1 MPDFSRLRCCPEPM
15 KRKLKTFARRF
26 GIDAPQLSVRPHMPW
41 YWRWLGMV
49 AIVAATCGVAWLTYD
64 FGLEYAGFRKSE
76 AAKLREQLD
85 ETVKRQQTELNELNA
100 RTAAAERQLQIER
113 ATFGDL
119 AKQVKALEQENATL
133 KEDLAFF
140 QSLTATGKD
149 GAISVNRFRM
159 TPDSVPGEYHYQ
171 LLLVQAGERA
181 KEFRGRLQFVL
192 NLQQDGRKVTLMLPE
207 SAGGDT
213 ARDYEVNFKLFK
225 RVEGLFRLAPNAVV
239 KGLQVRIF
247 EGNSDTPKL
256 THNVTIS

>member
-1 MPDFSRLRCCPEPM
+1 MSR
-15 KRKLKTFARRF
+15 KIKTFLRRF

-41 YWRWLGMV
+41 YWRWMGIAVVV
-49 AIVAATCGVAWLTYD
+49 AVTSGVAWFTYD

-76 AAKLREQLD
+76 AAQLREQLD
-85 ETVKRQQTELNELNA
+85 ETVRRQQAELNELNA

-113 ATFGDL
+113 ATYEDL
-119 AKQVKALEQENATL
+119 AKQVKALAQENATL

-149 GAISVNRFRM
+149 GAISVNRFRLM
-159 TPDSVPGEYHYQ
+159 PDSVPGEYRYQ

-181 KEFRGRLQFVL
+181 KEFHGRLQFVL

-207 SAGGDT
+207 SGRADT
-213 ARDYEVNFKLFK
+213 SKEYQVSFKLFQ
-225 RVEGLFRLAPNAVV
+225 RVEGLLKIAPNATV
-239 KGLQVRIF
+239 KGLQVRVF

>member
-1 MPDFSRLRCCPEPM
+1 MLRSCNRSTRWQWTRSAARFSPV
-15 KRKLKTFARRF
+15 
-26 GIDAPQLSVRPHMPW
+26 IDARS
-41 YWRWLGMV
+41 
-49 AIVAATCGVAWLTYD
+49 
-64 FGLEYAGFRKSE
+64 
-76 AAKLREQLD
+76 
-85 ETVKRQQTELNELNA
+85 
-100 RTAAAERQLQIER
+100 
-113 ATFGDL
+113 GDL

-159 TPDSVPGEYHYQ
+159 VPDSVPGEYRYQ

-181 KEFRGRLQFVL
+181 KEFHGRLQFVL

-207 SAGGDT
+207 SGRADT
-213 ARDYEVNFKLFK
+213 SKEYQVNFKLFQ
-225 RVEGLFRLAPNAVV
+225 RVEGLFRIAPNATV

>member
-1 MPDFSRLRCCPEPM
+1 MN
-15 KRKLKTFARRF
+15 RKLKTFLRRF

-41 YWRWLGMV
+41 YWRWMGMV
-49 AIVAATCGVAWLTYD
+49 AIVAATCGVAWFTYD
-64 FGLEYAGFRKSE
+64 FGLEYAGFRKGE
-76 AAKLREQLD
+76 ATKLREQLD
-85 ETVKRQQTELNELNA
+85 ETVRRQQAELAELNA

-113 ATFGDL
+113 ATYGDL
-119 AKQVKALEQENATL
+119 AKQVKALAQENATL

-140 QSLTATGKD
+140 QSLTATGKE

-159 TPDSVPGEYHYQ
+159 LPESVPGEYRYQ

-181 KEFRGRLQFVL
+181 KEFHGRLQFVL

-207 SAGGDT
+207 SGRADT
-213 ARDYEVNFKLFK
+213 SKEYQVNFKLFH
-225 RVEGLFRLAPNAVV
+225 RVEGLFRIAPNATV

-256 THNVTIS
+256 THNVIIS